1 MSIRN
6 KILLYFSLV
15 AVLLNGITFYFIYN
29 RFELYREEE
38 FQQRQKE
45 KIISTIK
52 YLTQIK
58 HIEEHLLE
66 SMDRLNIEDI
76 FDEKLLIF
84 DSDKKLIYS
93 SIDNTPINFSKEML
107 QNLTRAND
115 WVERKDGRYDVIGI
129 VVQNGSNEYYAIS
142 KAYDHFGYSKL
153 DYLRNVLLF
162 SFLIISIIII
172 TLSWFLSGR
181 ITNTIVRL
189 TEFMRSI
196 DFNKKYEPLPVPETQ
211 DEVELLT
218 RRFNELMT
226 KMNEAFSFQK
236 HAVHHISHE
245 LKTPIAILVSNF
257 DRIEQESDNNKLRE
271 LVMQQKEGTRNL
283 SEIINAL
290 LEIAKVES
298 GTLQSTERVRIDEL
312 IFDIMD
318 ELQLIHPHF
327 VFKIDYG
334 DENIS
339 DYMLTI
345 NGNKRLLRSVFQN
358 LMMNCIHYSDNPIAY
373 IDLLNQ
379 EGCLE
384 IIMRNSGTVI
394 TDREKSFMFQHF
406 FRGSNSKGKRGF
418 GLGLV
423 LINKILQ
430 LHHGSIQYKSQNGN
444 ENIFIIRLPLS

>member
-15 AVLLNGITFYFIYN
+15 AVLLNGVTFYFIYN

-58 HIEEHLLE
+58 RIEENLLE

-84 DSDKKLIYS
+84 DSTKTLIYS
-93 SIDNTPINFSKEML
+93 SIDNIPINFSQEML
-107 QNLTRAND
+107 NELHPGNT
-115 WVERKDGRYDVIGI
+115 WVELKDNRYDVIG
-129 VVQNGSNEYYAIS
+129 VYVKCGNNEYYAIS

-162 SFLIISIIII
+162 SFIAISIIII
-172 TLSWFLSGR
+172 TLSWYLSGR
-181 ITNTIVRL
+181 ITYSIVRL

-196 DFNKKYEPLPVPETQ
+196 DFNKKYEPLPVPDTQ

-226 KMNEAFSFQK
+226 KINEAFSFQK

-257 DRIEQESDNNKLRE
+257 DRIEQESDPERLRE
-271 LVMQQKEGTRNL
+271 LVLQQKEGTRNL

-298 GTLQSTERVRIDEL
+298 GTIQQNDRVRIDEL
-312 IFDIMD
+312 IFDIID
-318 ELQLIHPHF
+318 ELQQIYPNF
-327 VFKIDYG
+327 IFRMDYP

-339 DYMLTI
+339 EALLTVS
-345 NGNKRLLRSVFQN
+345 GNKRLLRLVFQN
-358 LMMNCIHYSDNPIAY
+358 LMMNCIHYSVEPAASIQ
-373 IDLLNQ
+373 ITH
-379 EGCLE
+379 
-384 IIMRNSGTVI
+384 NSGSLQISFHNKGPVI
-394 TDREKSFMFQHF
+394 SEREQAFMFQHF
-406 FRGSNSKGKRGF
+406 FRGNNSKGKRGF

-423 LINKILQ
+423 LINKILE
-430 LHHGSIQYKSQNGN
+430 LHQGSIDYESRHGN
-444 ENIFIIRLPLS
+444 ENVFTIQLTLS